1 MCHTQKFIHV
11 VKHKLVL
18 NQRNLSSFYS
28 FILTLCATSTTCST
42 KSVCRSRPTH
52 RADMKS
58 LIGPPLIRFYHTFMK
73 IRKFLALAS
82 LALLPLCSMQAKTH
96 AADEGKMNQ
105 FIDDLMA
112 KMTLQEKI
120 GQLNLSVTG
129 TIVTGQAKSSDIAG
143 KITRGEVGGLFN
155 LKGVKNI
162 RDMQKIA
169 VEQSRLKI
177 PLLFGMDVIHGY
189 ETVFP
194 IPFSL
199 SCSWDMQAIKRSA
212 QIAAQEASAD
222 GLNWTFSPMLDIC
235 VDPRWGR
242 MAEGS
247 GEDPYLGSQVA
258 RAMVEGYQGTDL
270 SAPNTVMACIK
281 HFALYGGSEAGRD
294 YNTVDMSRW
303 RMFNY
308 YMPPYKAAVDAGA
321 MSVMTSFNTFEG
333 IPSTANRWLLTD
345 VLRGMWGFKGMVVT
359 DYTAI
364 AEMIDHGLG
373 DLKTVSAL
381 ALNAGTDMDMMS
393 DGYRGTLA
401 QSIAEGK
408 VSEAAVNAACRR
420 VLETKW
426 KLGLFADPYRYCNE
440 KRAKKEIFT
449 PAHRAEARNIAAE
462 TFVLLKNDGKILPL
476 QKKGRIALVG
486 PLGNSKRNMSG
497 TWGLVAR
504 FDENKTL
511 LQAMKE
517 AVGDKAEVLYARGSN
532 FMHDTKLEA
541 NAGISERDK
550 RSDKEILDEA
560 IAVSRN
566 ADVIVAAV
574 GESSEMSGEC
584 CSRSSLDMPDAQRD
598 MLAALKKLGKPI
610 VLLNFSGRPT
620 VMTWENDN
628 FDAILNVW
636 FGGCETADAICDVLF
651 GDKCPSGKLTATM
664 PKSVGQ
670 IPLYYNHLNTGR
682 PLEEGKWFSKFRSN
696 YLDIDNDPLF
706 PFGYGLS
713 YVTFSYGKP
722 RLSSDTLTMGG
733 SLTLTVDVTNTGDR
747 DADEVVQLYLRDLV
761 GSLSRPVKELKG
773 FKRINLK
780 KGETKTVSFTVT
792 PDDLMFYNQQLEYKY
807 EPGDFN
813 IMVGPNSRDVQTL
826 KFSLK

>member
-1 MCHTQKFIHV
+1 
-11 VKHKLVL
+11 
-18 NQRNLSSFYS
+18 
-28 FILTLCATSTTCST
+28 
-42 KSVCRSRPTH
+42 
-52 RADMKS
+52 
-58 LIGPPLIRFYHTFMK
+58 MK

-129 TIVTGQAKSSDIAG
+129 TIVTGHAKSSDIAG

-321 MSVMTSFNTFEG
+321 MSVMTSFNTIEG

-364 AEMIDHGLG
+364 AEMMDHGLG

-408 VSEAAVNAACRR
+408 VSEAAVN
-420 VLETKW
+420 
-426 KLGLFADPYRYCNE
+426 
-440 KRAKKEIFT
+440 
-449 PAHRAEARNIAAE
+449 
-462 TFVLLKNDGKILPL
+462 
-476 QKKGRIALVG
+476 
-486 PLGNSKRNMSG
+486 
-497 TWGLVAR
+497 
-504 FDENKTL
+504 
-511 LQAMKE
+511 
-517 AVGDKAEVLYARGSN
+517 
-532 FMHDTKLEA
+532 
-541 NAGISERDK
+541 
-550 RSDKEILDEA
+550 
-560 IAVSRN
+560 
-566 ADVIVAAV
+566 
-574 GESSEMSGEC
+574 
-584 CSRSSLDMPDAQRD
+584 
-598 MLAALKKLGKPI
+598 AALKKLGKPI

-747 DADEVVQLYLRDLV
+747 DADEVVQLYVRDLV

-792 PDDLMFYNQQLEYKY
+792 PDDLMFYNQQLEYKC

>member
-792 PDDLMFYNQQLEYKY
+792 PDDLMFYNQQLEYKC

>member
-1 MCHTQKFIHV
+1 
-11 VKHKLVL
+11 
-18 NQRNLSSFYS
+18 
-28 FILTLCATSTTCST
+28 
-42 KSVCRSRPTH
+42 
-52 RADMKS
+52 
-58 LIGPPLIRFYHTFMK
+58 MK

-96 AADEGKMNQ
+96 EADEGKMNQ

-364 AEMIDHGLG
+364 AEMMDHGLG

-408 VSEAAVNAACRR
+408 VSEAAVN
-420 VLETKW
+420 
-426 KLGLFADPYRYCNE
+426 
-440 KRAKKEIFT
+440 
-449 PAHRAEARNIAAE
+449 
-462 TFVLLKNDGKILPL
+462 
-476 QKKGRIALVG
+476 
-486 PLGNSKRNMSG
+486 
-497 TWGLVAR
+497 
-504 FDENKTL
+504 
-511 LQAMKE
+511 
-517 AVGDKAEVLYARGSN
+517 
-532 FMHDTKLEA
+532 
-541 NAGISERDK
+541 
-550 RSDKEILDEA
+550 
-560 IAVSRN
+560 
-566 ADVIVAAV
+566 
-574 GESSEMSGEC
+574 
-584 CSRSSLDMPDAQRD
+584 
-598 MLAALKKLGKPI
+598 AALKKLGKPI

-747 DADEVVQLYLRDLV
+747 DADEVVQLYVRDLV

-792 PDDLMFYNQQLEYKY
+792 PDDLMFYNQQLEYKC

-826 KFSLK
+826 KFSLKLLLSGKTDNVV

>member
-1 MCHTQKFIHV
+1 M
-11 VKHKLVL
+11 
-18 NQRNLSSFYS
+18 
-28 FILTLCATSTTCST
+28 CATSTTCST

-58 LIGPPLIRFYHTFMK
+58 RIGPPLIRFYHTLMK

-270 SAPNTVMACIK
+270 SASNTVMACIK

-364 AEMIDHGLG
+364 AEMMDHGLG

-408 VSEAAVNAACRR
+408 VSEAAVN
-420 VLETKW
+420 
-426 KLGLFADPYRYCNE
+426 
-440 KRAKKEIFT
+440 
-449 PAHRAEARNIAAE
+449 
-462 TFVLLKNDGKILPL
+462 
-476 QKKGRIALVG
+476 
-486 PLGNSKRNMSG
+486 
-497 TWGLVAR
+497 
-504 FDENKTL
+504 
-511 LQAMKE
+511 
-517 AVGDKAEVLYARGSN
+517 
-532 FMHDTKLEA
+532 
-541 NAGISERDK
+541 
-550 RSDKEILDEA
+550 
-560 IAVSRN
+560 
-566 ADVIVAAV
+566 
-574 GESSEMSGEC
+574 
-584 CSRSSLDMPDAQRD
+584 
-598 MLAALKKLGKPI
+598 AALKKLGKPI

-747 DADEVVQLYLRDLV
+747 DADEVVQLYVRDLV

-780 KGETKTVSFTVT
+780 KGETKKVSFTVT
-792 PDDLMFYNQQLEYKY
+792 PDDLMFYNQQLEYKC

>member
-1 MCHTQKFIHV
+1 
-11 VKHKLVL
+11 
-18 NQRNLSSFYS
+18 
-28 FILTLCATSTTCST
+28 
-42 KSVCRSRPTH
+42 
-52 RADMKS
+52 
-58 LIGPPLIRFYHTFMK
+58 
-73 IRKFLALAS
+73 
-82 LALLPLCSMQAKTH
+82 
-96 AADEGKMNQ
+96 
-105 FIDDLMA
+105 MA
-112 KMTLQEKI
+112 HLH
-120 GQLNLSVTG
+120 N
-129 TIVTGQAKSSDIAG
+129 
-143 KITRGEVGGLFN
+143 
-155 LKGVKNI
+155 
-162 RDMQKIA
+162 IA

-199 SCSWDMQAIKRSA
+199 SCSWDTQAIKRSA

-364 AEMIDHGLG
+364 AEMMDHGLG

-408 VSEAAVNAACRR
+408 VSEAAVN
-420 VLETKW
+420 
-426 KLGLFADPYRYCNE
+426 
-440 KRAKKEIFT
+440 
-449 PAHRAEARNIAAE
+449 
-462 TFVLLKNDGKILPL
+462 
-476 QKKGRIALVG
+476 
-486 PLGNSKRNMSG
+486 
-497 TWGLVAR
+497 
-504 FDENKTL
+504 
-511 LQAMKE
+511 
-517 AVGDKAEVLYARGSN
+517 
-532 FMHDTKLEA
+532 
-541 NAGISERDK
+541 
-550 RSDKEILDEA
+550 
-560 IAVSRN
+560 
-566 ADVIVAAV
+566 
-574 GESSEMSGEC
+574 
-584 CSRSSLDMPDAQRD
+584 
-598 MLAALKKLGKPI
+598 AALKKLGKPI

-713 YVTFSYGKP
+713 YVMFSYGKP

-747 DADEVVQLYLRDLV
+747 DADEVVQLYVRDLV

-792 PDDLMFYNQQLEYKY
+792 PDDLMFYNQQLEYKC